1 MDKQAEAKQETLLQ
15 AVLIEL
21 SKINATVQAVAET
34 TASIAASLVNGH
46 GPGPDTGPNFQ
57 RALPEYPT
65 FDWEA
70 IGAEIVKW
78 DRHGA
83 TVVKW
88 QGLEFFRRRHTD
100 YDASVWFSRYTG
112 QKDEN
117 DRKVYARLITFS
129 DRPRIVKSLPDEV
142 ADRLPEPPAKPRK
155 QEPPASPSTDDQ
167 QPASNIQQP
176 VNPRVAFYQLL
187 PQLIRTEKLT
197 AEGANQL
204 ANLAKRKGYPVALA
218 TAQELSNVAADKAQ
232 DHPQGNGSD
241 RSSQGNTPS
250 RSSTS
255 RSSTSRS
262 LASCPQDSQKLRMDT
277 ERSDVSTAAA
287 AANLLYPK
295 NELDAFFPRE

>member
-1 MDKQAEAKQETLLQ
+1 MNTKAESNHETLLQ

-21 SKINATVQAVAET
+21 ERVNT
-34 TASIAASLVNGH
+34 TLDIIAKSLVNGH
-46 GPGPDTGPNFQ
+46 GNGPSAGPNFQ

-65 FDWEA
+65 FDWES

-100 YDASVWFSRYTG
+100 YDASIWFSRYTG

-129 DRPRIVKSLPDEV
+129 DRPRIVKGLPDEV
-142 ADRLPEPPAKPRK
+142 TDRLPDTPPV
-155 QEPPASPSTDDQ
+155 ASPSQGNTPSHSSTSRSQGSAKLPTDTERSDVST
-167 QPASNIQQP
+167 AA
-176 VNPRVAFYQLL
+176 NPRVQFYQLL
-187 PQLIRTEKLT
+187 PQLIRAGKLT
-197 AEGANQL
+197 TEGANQL
-204 ANLAKRKGYPVALA
+204 ANLAKREGYPVALQA
-218 TAQELSNVAADKAQ
+218 VQDIAAKSTASV
-232 DHPQGNGSD
+232 PQSKPPR
-241 RSSQGNTPS
+241 RSLE

-255 RSSTSRS
+255 RSQDNPQSRS
-262 LASCPQDSQKLRMDT
+262 LASGPQGSAKLRMDT
-277 ERSDVSTAAA
+277 KRSAVSPAAD
-287 AANLLYPK
+287 LLYPK

>member
-1 MDKQAEAKQETLLQ
+1 MNTKAESNHETLLQ
-15 AVLIEL
+15 AVLTEL
-21 SKINATVQAVAET
+21 ERANTTLQAVAET
-34 TASIAASLVNGH
+34 TAIIAKSLVNGH
-46 GPGPDTGPNFQ
+46 GNGHGPNVGPNFQ

-65 FDWEA
+65 FDWET

-100 YDASVWFSRYTG
+100 YDASIWFSRYTG

-129 DRPRIVKSLPDEV
+129 DRPTIVKGLPEEV
-142 ADRLPEPPAKPRK
+142 TDRLPESSPPP
-155 QEPPASPSTDDQ
+155 QEQPADQQSTSDNQ
-167 QPASNIQQP
+167 QPAPATAAS
-176 VNPRVAFYQLL
+176 NPRTELFQLI
-187 PQLIRTEKLT
+187 PQLVREKKLS

-204 ANLAKRKGYPVALA
+204 ANIAKREGYPSALQA
-218 TAQELSNVAADKAQ
+218 VQDIAAKSTASA
-232 DHPQGNGSD
+232 PQSKPP
-241 RSSQGNTPS
+241 R
-250 RSSTS
+250 

-262 LASCPQDSQKLRMDT
+262 LERSEKLRMDT
-277 ERSDVSTAAA
+277 ERSEVSTAAD
-287 AANLLYPK
+287 LLYPK